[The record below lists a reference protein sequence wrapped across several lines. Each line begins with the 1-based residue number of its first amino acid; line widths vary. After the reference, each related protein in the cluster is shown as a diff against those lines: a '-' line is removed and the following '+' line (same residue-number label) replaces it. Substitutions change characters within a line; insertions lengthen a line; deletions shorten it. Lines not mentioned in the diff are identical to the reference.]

1 MSKSR
6 TEQSIPQEEIY
17 SSSYV
22 AAAYLESINFKKK
35 VYVIGE
41 EGILQELDLKGIQH
55 LGGPSDADKKVKLGP
70 GEFMEHDKDVS
81 CVWEGF
87 GD

>member
-1 MSKSR
+1 M
-6 TEQSIPQEEIY
+6 TPCPLFLQ
-17 SSSYV
+17 
-22 AAAYLESINFKKK
+22 

-41 EGILQELDLKGIQH
+41 EGIQQELDLKGIQH

-81 CVWEGF
+81 GRAGEG
-87 GD
+87 GGIRGLHGA

>member
-1 MSKSR
+1 MAWISYILKSVLS
-6 TEQSIPQEEIY
+6 QDEIY
-17 SSSYV
+17 SSSFA

-41 EGILQELDLKGIQH
+41 DGILQELDLLGIPH

-70 GEFMEHDKDVS
+70 GEFMHHDKDVS
-81 CVWEGF
+81 L
-87 GD
+87 